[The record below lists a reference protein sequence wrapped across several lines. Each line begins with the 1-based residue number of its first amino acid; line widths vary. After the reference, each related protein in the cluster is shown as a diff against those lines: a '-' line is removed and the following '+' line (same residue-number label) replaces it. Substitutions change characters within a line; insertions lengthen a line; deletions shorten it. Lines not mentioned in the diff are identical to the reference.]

1 MKRLAD
7 CFRVLVVILATGCI
21 FPALLSL
28 TGCGKGKTPELPTPA
43 VEVFAA
49 IQRDV
54 PVYNEWVGTL
64 DGNVNATI
72 RAQVQG
78 YLIRQLY
85 KEGSFVKK
93 GQVLF
98 EIDPRTFQAAFD
110 EAKGQVAMN
119 QARWNQTKSNLARVR
134 PLVEQNAM
142 SQRDLDD
149 AVAAEETA
157 RASLSAAKAQLDK
170 ARLNLEFTQITS
182 PIDGIAGIAKAQIGN
197 LISPQQSEELTTVSH
212 VNPIKV
218 YMSISEQQYLSA
230 AKHLQGEL
238 RDSQIELILSDG
250 SVYPHK
256 GFFSVADRQID
267 VKTGTFKVAALF
279 PNPGNIL
286 RPGQFAKV
294 RAMLMIIKNALL
306 IPERS
311 LTELQGQFQVAVVG
325 PGNKADI
332 RTVKTGR
339 KIDHFVVIEEGLK
352 PGERVVVE
360 GIQRLKPGIT
370 VVVKPYLGLK
380 AAPPAPVSPSPGV
393 PLTGEAEKE

>member
-1 MKRLAD
+1 M
-7 CFRVLVVILATGCI
+7 
-21 FPALLSL
+21 
-28 TGCGKGKTPELPTPA
+28 
-43 VEVFAA
+43 
-49 IQRDV
+49 
-54 PVYNEWVGTL
+54 
-64 DGNVNATI
+64 
-72 RAQVQG
+72 
-78 YLIRQLY
+78 
-85 KEGSFVKK
+85 
-93 GQVLF
+93 
-98 EIDPRTFQAAFD
+98 
-110 EAKGQVAMN
+110 
-119 QARWNQTKSNLARVR
+119 
-134 PLVEQNAM
+134 
-142 SQRDLDD
+142 
-149 AVAAEETA
+149 
-157 RASLSAAKAQLDK
+157 
-170 ARLNLEFTQITS
+170 
-182 PIDGIAGIAKAQIGN
+182 
-197 LISPQQSEELTTVSH
+197 
-212 VNPIKV
+212 
-218 YMSISEQQYLSA
+218 
-230 AKHLQGEL
+230 
-238 RDSQIELILSDG
+238 
-250 SVYPHK
+250 
-256 GFFSVADRQID
+256 ADRQID

-306 IPERS
+306 IPERY

>member
-1 MKRLAD
+1 M
-7 CFRVLVVILATGCI
+7 
-21 FPALLSL
+21 
-28 TGCGKGKTPELPTPA
+28 
-43 VEVFAA
+43 
-49 IQRDV
+49 
-54 PVYNEWVGTL
+54 
-64 DGNVNATI
+64 
-72 RAQVQG
+72 
-78 YLIRQLY
+78 
-85 KEGSFVKK
+85 
-93 GQVLF
+93 LF

-134 PLVEQNAM
+134 PLVEQNAL

-311 LTELQGQFQVAVVG
+311 LTELQGQFQVAVVEDR
-325 PGNKADI
+325 PFRCHRR
-332 RTVKTGR
+332 RTQTG
-339 KIDHFVVIEEGLK
+339 
-352 PGERVVVE
+352 
-360 GIQRLKPGIT
+360 
-370 VVVKPYLGLK
+370 
-380 AAPPAPVSPSPGV
+380 
-393 PLTGEAEKE
+393 